1 MKKKFKFKLD
11 GLLKVREFKEKK
23 LKTELG
29 EILSEIH
36 EVENNISQMMKE
48 IDETYKSQED
58 FLASPTTGEM
68 AQFFPQFIKNRKEDI
83 KNKENLLFALQ
94 KRYDAKLVELAQ
106 AKGQVKVIENLKD
119 KKKTE
124 HKKEIEKKQQEELDE
139 FVIFKKLRG
148 L

>member
-29 EILSEIH
+29 EILTEIQ
-36 EVENNISQMMKE
+36 EVEESISVMHRDIE
-48 IDETYKSQED
+48 DSYKSQED
-58 FLASPTTGEM
+58 FLKSPTTGQM
-68 AQFFPQFIKNRKEDI
+68 AQFFPRFIKTRKDDI

-94 KRYDAKLVELAQ
+94 KRYQNKLQELAA

-139 FVIFKKLRG
+139 FVILKKAREA
-148 L
+148 